1 MNTRK
6 LSDEQILAIF
16 NHSEYIPQKLLAK
29 RFGVSVPLISNIKT
43 GAMHSDITHKVYVPK
58 AIMSDES
65 RKDLITEIRELR
77 ANNPF
82 LDGDL
87 EKKVELETK
96 FKITRH
102 ELNRAYNKTK

>member
-43 GAMHSDITHKVYVPK
+43 GAMYSSLTGKVYVPK
-58 AIMSDES
+58 PTMLAED
-65 RKDLITEIRELR
+65 KKALLTEIRELR
-77 ANNPF
+77 ANNPY
-82 LDGDL
+82 LDSDL
-87 EKKVELETK
+87 GKKAELETK
-96 FKITRH
+96 YGITRH
-102 ELNRAYNKTK
+102 ELNRAYHRTK